1 MEEEKKNEA
10 GLEDEVNNVG
20 EETEN
25 GGDDVREKAEDT
37 DAKEQEE
44 SCESSEAECSEE
56 SDGPEASETA
66 EEEPKK
72 PRSSVRQKKELAK
85 KDEKIAELT
94 DRLQRSQAE
103 FINYR
108 NRTDREKALRYD
120 DGAMGVLTKVLAV
133 VDDFER
139 GMALVPEDKKD
150 DPYVEGM
157 EKIYKN
163 LMTILEDLGV
173 RPIEAVGAEFDPDFH
188 NAVMHVDE
196 EGAGENVVVEEFQ
209 KGYMYKDS
217 VLRHSMVKVAN

>member
-1 MEEEKKNEA
+1 MEEEKKNAAAAEP
-10 GLEDEVNNVG
+10 EEVTE
-20 EETEN
+20 EETAEAESTEAECEAEEAAEAEEN
-25 GGDDVREKAEDT
+25 AEAKETAETECAEEETCTGEPEEKAEE
-37 DAKEQEE
+37 K
-44 SCESSEAECSEE
+44 
-56 SDGPEASETA
+56 
-66 EEEPKK
+66 PKG
-72 PRSSVRQKKELAK
+72 SVRQKKELAK

-94 DRLQRSQAE
+94 DRLQRAQAE
-103 FINYR
+103 FINFR
-108 NRTDREKALRYD
+108 NRTDREKAMRYD
-120 DGAMGVLTKVLAV
+120 DGAMGVLIKILAV

-139 GMALVPEDKKD
+139 GLALVPEDKKD

-173 RPIEAVGAEFDPDFH
+173 KPIDAVGGEFDPDFH